1 MKQYRVKIYKS
12 ATSLVD
18 ATYAAA
24 SSGEAA
30 DAAVSDFARR
40 NTFASVFL
48 PQFDPIW
55 SRTPYHKTTQGEN
68 TPDILLYTFA
78 DTNTQVSS
86 NYVLSVEVTEVVD
99 APNEL
104 EQLLQSINALTL
116 EVKRKQQELTDKY
129 KQLRKLMRAG

>member
-12 ATSLVD
+12 ATALVD

-30 DAAVSDFARR
+30 DAAVKDLSSRAQG
-40 NTFASVFL
+40 NLTPVWSCLKALGKIGLNASTYVYANVNGNL
-48 PQFDPIW
+48 IC
-55 SRTPYHKTTQGEN
+55 G
-68 TPDILLYTFA
+68 
-78 DTNTQVSS
+78 
-86 NYVLSVEVTEVVD
+86 YVLSVEVTEVEVTV
-99 APNEL
+99 PNNEL